1 MVIISYSLHI
11 AYIQKLDASTGASLK
26 LTVLNPNGRVWTMVA
41 GGGASVVYSDAI
53 AAAGFAHELANYGEY
68 SGAPSEGQTFE
79 YAKTI
84 RTYPIIQSINTNIH
98 LVDLLT
104 RSPPRPD
111 GKVLIIGGG
120 IANFT
125 NVAATFKGIIRAL
138 TSYKTQLIAH
148 NAKIYVR
155 RGGPNWQEGLKAMR
169 LLGESIPHVD
179 IDIAAQTNTGES
191 LGVPIRV
198 FGPDTHITEIVPLAL
213 GLKSTTSTT
222 APVSI
227 PATAPG
233 SPKVSSA
240 ISEPGASDVGTI
252 HADGERTQPNDVV
265 VRFDSAE
272 GTKGTRPAY
281 RPFDE
286 DTRSFVYGLQPRAI
300 QGMLDFDYSCKRARP
315 SVAAMIY
322 PFGGHHIQKF
332 YWGTRETLLPVYTS
346 LEEAVKKHP
355 DVDVVVNFASS
366 RSVYSSTMEC
376 LGYESI
382 KAIALIAEGVPER
395 QAREILWKAKEKGVL
410 IIGPATVGGIKPGCF
425 RIGNSGGCVCSFWL
439 DLG

>member
-1 MVIISYSLHI
+1 
-11 AYIQKLDASTGASLK
+11 
-26 LTVLNPNGRVWTMVA
+26 
-41 GGGASVVYSDAI
+41 
-53 AAAGFAHELANYGEY
+53 
-68 SGAPSEGQTFE
+68 
-79 YAKTI
+79 
-84 RTYPIIQSINTNIH
+84 
-98 LVDLLT
+98 
-104 RSPPRPD
+104 
-111 GKVLIIGGG
+111 
-120 IANFT
+120 
-125 NVAATFKGIIRAL
+125 
-138 TSYKTQLIAH
+138 
-148 NAKIYVR
+148 
-155 RGGPNWQEGLKAMR
+155 
-169 LLGESIPHVD
+169 
-179 IDIAAQTNTGES
+179 
-191 LGVPIRV
+191 
-198 FGPDTHITEIVPLAL
+198 VPLAL

-222 APVSI
+222 APVSV

-233 SPKVSSA
+233 SPKVSPA
-240 ISEPGASDVGTI
+240 TPEPGTSDVGTI

-265 VRFDSAE
+265 VRFDSAK

-439 DLG
+439 DSGRYEHFLIV